1 MQSRLTTV
9 LATAICAV
17 AFTGCVNLRYSKY
30 TGLDTSSRYGPWPEG
45 SGTMA
50 ETRFAVPIYRGWPDK
65 PYKVLGSLS
74 HEDPNARWND
84 DFFAAAANE
93 AKKHNGDAVI
103 IREGAEWG
111 VSKIAD
117 TKPSSILSSSQ
128 QTTALVIRFLTL
140 EEISAQNRRV
150 VELLKAFF
158 GNDPAAAANQDVAN
172 LVRVYLSNS
181 GIDLNSDEGK
191 RQFDDT
197 MTKLRPSAPGNLAGG
212 WLFKGSESVESALS
226 GGDEKGFIGLASVSV
241 DGDNVAIV
249 SNGGT
254 VEINFTGT
262 LSKNR
267 LNGQLGIG
275 GVSAKCEG
283 AATGEK
289 ISISFQ
295 SLTSDGTVRG
305 NVVFQRATA
314 K

>member
-9 LATAICAV
+9 LAAAICAV

-30 TGLDTSSRYGPWPEG
+30 TGRDTSSPYGPWLEG
-45 SGTMA
+45 SGTMT
-50 ETRFAVPIYRGWPDK
+50 ETRFAVPIYRGWPEK
-65 PYKVLGSLS
+65 TYKVLGSLS
-74 HEDPNARWND
+74 HEDVNARWND
-84 DFFAAAANE
+84 DFFAAAAAE
-93 AKKHNGDAVI
+93 AKKHGGDAVI
-103 IREGAEWG
+103 MREGAEWG

-117 TKPSSILSSSQ
+117 LKPSGILGSSG
-128 QTTALVIRFLTL
+128 QTTALVIRWLTP
-140 EEISAQNRRV
+140 EEISDQNRRV
-150 VELLKAFF
+150 VELLKGFF
-158 GNDPAAAANQDVAN
+158 GNDPAVAANQDVGK
-172 LVRVYLSNS
+172 LVRVYLLNT
-181 GIDLNSDEGK
+181 GLELNSDEFGH
-191 RQFDDT
+191 QFTDT
-197 MTKLRPSAPGNLAGG
+197 MTRLVPSVPGSLSGG
-212 WLFKGSESVESALS
+212 WIFKGSESVQSGLS

-241 DGDNVAIV
+241 DGENVAIV

-275 GVSAKCEG
+275 GVSSKCEG